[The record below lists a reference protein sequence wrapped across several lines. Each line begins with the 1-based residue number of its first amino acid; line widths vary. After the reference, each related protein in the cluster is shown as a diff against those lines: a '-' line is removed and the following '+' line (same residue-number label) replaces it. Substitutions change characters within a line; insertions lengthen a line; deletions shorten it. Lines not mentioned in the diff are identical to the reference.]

1 MIWNYIKKNAKIF
14 AVSISL
20 PILVGLFSAFLTK
33 GNMNIYG
40 EIVKPPLAPP
50 ALLFPI
56 VWTLLYALM
65 GISSAIIYAD
75 GNRLPEAKRRA
86 LSTYLIS
93 LLVNFSWSIIFF
105 NVKEFF
111 IALITLVFLL
121 YLIIKTII
129 EYRRISPLAAYLQIP
144 YALWVAFAGYLNFA
158 IVLLN
163 K

>member
-1 MIWNYIKKNAKIF
+1 MLWHYIKKNAKIF
-14 AVSISL
+14 AVSITL

-33 GNMNIYG
+33 ENMNIYR
-40 EIVKPPLAPP
+40 EIIKPPLAPP
-50 ALLFPI
+50 ALVFPI
-56 VWTLLYALM
+56 VWTILYALM
-65 GISSAIIYAD
+65 GVSSGIIYAD
-75 GNRLPEAKRRA
+75 GYRLPEVKGRA
-86 LSTYLIS
+86 LSTYLLS
-93 LLVNFSWSIIFF
+93 LLVNFSWSLIFF

-111 IALITLVFLL
+111 IALLVLVFLL

-129 EYRRISPLAAYLQIP
+129 DYRHISPIAAYLQIP